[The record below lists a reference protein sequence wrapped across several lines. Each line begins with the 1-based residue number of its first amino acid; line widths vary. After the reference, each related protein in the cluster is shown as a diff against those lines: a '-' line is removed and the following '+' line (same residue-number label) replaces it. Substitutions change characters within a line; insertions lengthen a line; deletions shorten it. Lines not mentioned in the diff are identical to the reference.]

1 MLLPLVLLSMVA
13 NSLQF
18 SSILW
23 RTRHSSRSQ
32 LQCEVVA
39 EEIKDVPPRSIGV
52 ASYFEKTMTT
62 FGKTPI
68 TKLREVI
75 KKYNPD
81 VILPED
87 VGDLDSHCMLAMDS
101 IWSASQD
108 PAMSMGDDVVWPT
121 FMMMLDKE
129 LSSTVKVVDA
139 AIQTSVDYANTL
151 SESRIKDLIIKYE
164 STNAI
169 PKLDRKKNTGKFGK
183 GDYAVVLMD
192 ILRETNDNDYT
203 KVMEILSTHKQESK
217 GFGSSGKS

>member
-1 MLLPLVLLSMVA
+1 MPLVLLSMVA

-129 LSSTVKVVDA
+129 LSRCNPPFYFLVFPHPNSSRVFSPVFSPNSSLVFSRVFSRVFSPVFSPVFSRPVLLKLSMLPFKPPL
-139 AIQTSVDYANTL
+139 IMPTL
-151 SESRIKDLIIKYE
+151 LASR
-164 STNAI
+164 
-169 PKLDRKKNTGKFGK
+169 G
-183 GDYAVVLMD
+183 
-192 ILRETNDNDYT
+192 
-203 KVMEILSTHKQESK
+203 
-217 GFGSSGKS
+217 